1 MIATPRRLGKRSEE
15 QSPALLPPVSRS
27 RNATPSVAMV
37 EKGSVILRRIWSK
50 LYKPALDDLFR
61 GAASKNVFLTPDA
74 ALEVME
80 QAFKSVFFLVD
91 DRIDSAVKKNS
102 PSASRLYFR
111 FDRIAFRREAHHYAV
126 DSFYK
131 TYFARGHKLLP
142 SAQKILQGRRRRP
155 VSESGNGLLSQP
167 RMIREVL
174 LKRGEPLHVDR
185 IAQAVERRFKVR
197 LKRADITSV
206 IYRAIRGN
214 KFFRKEGINTFG
226 LLEWPVRGT
235 GRSTHEISQRRKRAD
250 A

>member
-1 MIATPRRLGKRSEE
+1 
-15 QSPALLPPVSRS
+15 
-27 RNATPSVAMV
+27 MV

-80 QAFKSVFFLVD
+80 HAFKSVFFLVD
-91 DRIDSAVKKNS
+91 DQAGSGLKKNL
-102 PSASRLYFR
+102 PSAPRIYFR

-131 TYFARGHKLLP
+131 AYFARGRKLLP
-142 SAQKILQGRRRRP
+142 SAQKILHGGRRRLGSKGSNR
-155 VSESGNGLLSQP
+155 LLSQP
-167 RMIREVL
+167 RMIREIL
-174 LKRGEPLHVDR
+174 LKRGEPLHADK
-185 IAQAVERRFKVR
+185 IAQAIEKRYKVR
-197 LKRADITSV
+197 LKKADITSV

-226 LLEWPVRGT
+226 LLEWPVRGA
-235 GRSTHEISQRRKRAD
+235 GHSTHATLQGHKRAD